1 MDQDVKHKTTSFSCK
16 NGKYLRSRAR
26 QKGLRFGTKV
36 QDIKGKTD
44 ELKKKAAT
52 KWEKT
57 FQTMYLTKTS
67 I

>member
-44 ELKKKAAT
+44 ELKKKSSY
-52 KWEKT
+52 KMGENISNYVFDKD
-57 FQTMYLTKTS
+57 
-67 I
+67 